1 MGGILSSSSGS
12 SSKNPKKKPAG
23 TVSDV
28 DRAVLDLK
36 NARDRLTRY
45 RAKLEQDEK
54 KLLTRAAQCQKK
66 GDKNMAVGLLRLRK
80 YKLNEASNVEN
91 QLLSV
96 MQMVETIQSKENE
109 KEVLGAMKNGKDM
122 LEAMHNEMGIDD
134 VLTLMD
140 EIEEHSE
147 IENKINDILT
157 HGGAAAVDADVE
169 DELAALEKELL
180 EEEGKKVDEQL
191 PEAPTG
197 KLPTVATEGPK
208 QEEAQTE
215 PQRVAVAS

>member
-1 MGGILSSSSGS
+1 
-12 SSKNPKKKPAG
+12 
-23 TVSDV
+23 
-28 DRAVLDLK
+28 
-36 NARDRLTRY
+36 
-45 RAKLEQDEK
+45 
-54 KLLTRAAQCQKK
+54 
-66 GDKNMAVGLLRLRK
+66 MAVGLLRLRK

-197 KLPTVATEGPK
+197 KLPTVATEDPK